1 MASRLTRDGNRTRKH
16 RTRGRRWMSRYR
28 NDQLRYRFLKR
39 SSHLGQRAPRFLLA
53 TGIPFCR
60 SQRLSNRS
68 SRSSRVSRTCR
79 FLSRFRFSSSMLSH
93 RHNTRVIPGSSS
105 SSLRTRGVDSKCLSS
120 RPSIRHT
127 DSNIPNN
134 SSSRCSSRNNSNSK
148 VSSCRHS
155 KLETRSS
162 EPRDHRSSRLATH
175 GHSRSHRNRNLHQ
188 P

>member
-1 MASRLTRDGNRTRKH
+1 
-16 RTRGRRWMSRYR
+16 MSRYR

-39 SSHLGQRAPRFLLA
+39 SSHLGQRAPRFLPA

-79 FLSRFRFSSSMLSH
+79 FLSRFRFSSRMLSH

-127 DSNIPNN
+127 DNNIHNN
-134 SSSRCSSRNNSNSK
+134 RSRCSSRNNSNSK

-155 KLETRSS
+155 KLETHSS
-162 EPRDHRSSRLATH
+162 EPRDHRSSCLATH

>member
-1 MASRLTRDGNRTRKH
+1 MN
-16 RTRGRRWMSRYR
+16 RYR

-39 SSHLGQRAPRFLLA
+39 SSHLGQRAPRSLLA

-79 FLSRFRFSSSMLSH
+79 FHSRFRFSSNTPSH
-93 RHNTRVIPGSSS
+93 IRSTKTIPGSNSS
-105 SSLRTRGVDSKCLSS
+105 SSNLRTRGVDSKCLSS

-134 SSSRCSSRNNSNSK
+134 SSSRCSSLNNSNSK
-148 VSSCRHS
+148 VSFCRHS

-162 EPRDHRSSRLATH
+162 EPRDHRCSRLATH
-175 GHSRSHRNRNLHQ
+175 GHSQSHRNRNLHR
-188 P
+188 PLRAVIHSE